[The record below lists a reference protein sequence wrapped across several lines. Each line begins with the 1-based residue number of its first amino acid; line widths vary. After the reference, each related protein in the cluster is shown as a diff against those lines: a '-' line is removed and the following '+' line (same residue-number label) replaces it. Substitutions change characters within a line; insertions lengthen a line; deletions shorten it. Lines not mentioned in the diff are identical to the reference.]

1 MDRIKSFDATGVAP
15 NGRLYA
21 GDLNLL
27 QDTVA
32 ALTDFAQ
39 NLSVSSLAVGAA
51 DTTLTHYGAQEMAVS
66 GLMRVLG
73 VFRAASGIVVGS
85 YTTAQR
91 DAIVNPAYGLVIL
104 NQTTNKYEWNSGT
117 PAVPVWSQL
126 GGSPISRGAFGAMP
140 APSATNVNTIY
151 LATDQNGGTAYYS
164 DGTTWTQLAAGVSS
178 TSSFTQ
184 VVGDGAT
191 TSFAIA
197 HNLGTQNV
205 IVQVRQNAAPFSLV
219 EPEIQ
224 VTNNNSVTVV
234 FDTAPTAGQYAVT
247 VIGGIIGA
255 ANTPAAHASSH
266 AAGGS
271 DSLPWGTIHGMGTF
285 AAMPPAAAVNSGYRY
300 YATDFQGGTEFQS
313 NGVAWIQI
321 GSPRKPAGCRLTHSV
336 DQNIANTDV
345 LTLLS
350 WDTELYDNGGC
361 HSPGDNSKIVCPAG
375 EDGLWHFH
383 FMHVYPGTPTKFR
396 AAFLKNGTDYPR
408 EEYWGAYV
416 GGGMDALIYLAAGDY
431 VQVQVAQVSGTN
443 PYAVKSMSPVGQT
456 ESPVFAAAHVA

>member
-205 IVQVRQNAAPFSLV
+205 IVQVRQNAAPFSRV

-247 VIGGIIGA
+247 VIGGVTGA
-255 ANTPAAHASSH
+255 ANVPAAHASSH

-271 DSLPWGTIHGMGTF
+271 DSLPWGTIHGIGTH
-285 AAMPPAAAVNSGYRY
+285 AARPAAAAVNSGYLY
-300 YATDFQGGTEFQS
+300 FETDTGILFESNGAAWVQLTRPVADEISYTEFTATVS
-313 NGVAWIQI
+313 LTATTEATANTVVTAPPLTGDGVTAYWIEFYACDLTAGDNTDSFLILYENGVSI
-321 GSPRKPAGCRLTHSV
+321 GIIGRTSSQNTTSGSVHRDTYVKRKMIPGAGAKTYSIRGY
-336 DQNIANTDV
+336 NNMG
-345 LTLLS
+345 
-350 WDTELYDNGGC
+350 NGVVQA
-361 HSPGDNSKIVCPAG
+361 D
-375 EDGLWHFH
+375 
-383 FMHVYPGTPTKFR
+383 
-396 AAFLKNGTDYPR
+396 
-408 EEYWGAYV
+408 V
-416 GGGMDALIYLAAGDY
+416 GGATKGLPGYLRISKA
-431 VQVQVAQVSGTN
+431 
-443 PYAVKSMSPVGQT
+443 
-456 ESPVFAAAHVA
+456 